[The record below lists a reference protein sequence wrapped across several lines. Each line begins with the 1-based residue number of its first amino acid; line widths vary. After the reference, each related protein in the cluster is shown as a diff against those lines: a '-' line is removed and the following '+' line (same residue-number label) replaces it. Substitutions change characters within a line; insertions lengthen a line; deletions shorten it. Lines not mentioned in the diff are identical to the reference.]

1 MKNTH
6 AKRLVDRITAINW
19 QEEELSFTHG
29 AYRAHLMR
37 EYLRRAA
44 AWIRKLEKQA
54 STPSFGTGHSGN
66 WPFVDFA
73 RVVDP
78 SVAPNSEL
86 AYRLDDFLAEYVSVP
101 LAGKICRQ
109 ALSWYSLLDESL
121 SRFPDLPDPFDPL
134 IIIFE
139 RGGGFWVE
147 NGFIDFVTHRVRL
160 ADWEQHLDRGPLASL
175 DSEYL
180 DSLDKDE

>member
-19 QEEELSFTHG
+19 QEGELSFTHS
-29 AYRAHLMR
+29 ASRAHLMR

-44 AWIRKLEKQA
+44 VWASELEKQP
-54 STPSFGTGHSGN
+54 STPSFGTGHSDN
-66 WPFVDFA
+66 WPFIDFA
-73 RVVDP
+73 RAVDP
-78 SVAPNSEL
+78 SVAPSPEL
-86 AYRLDDFLAEYVSVP
+86 ASRLDNFLAEYASAP
-101 LAGKICRQ
+101 LAGKICRH
-109 ALSWYSLLDESL
+109 ALNWYSLPGESH

-147 NGFIDFVTHRVRL
+147 NGFIDFFTHRVRL
-160 ADWEQHLDRGPLASL
+160 TDWEQHLDRQPLVSL
-175 DSEYL
+175 GTDYL
-180 DSLDKDE
+180 DSLDEDE